1 MLSKCKLTQLATLL
15 LLVLLH
21 EMSYLQVFLMWPFS
35 CFLESIEVLRAWR
48 TAMQFFGNTVLIL
61 TIAFLS
67 FEFSFLLSRGLLSL
81 MLHSMQRLESRVK
94 SH

>member
-1 MLSKCKLTQLATLL
+1 MAF
-15 LLVLLH
+15 LLH
-21 EMSYLQVFLMWPFS
+21 SIKALKFEA
-35 CFLESIEVLRAWR
+35 LED
-48 TAMQFFGNTVLIL
+48 AMQFLGNTVMIL

-94 SH
+94 AH

>member
-1 MLSKCKLTQLATLL
+1 
-15 LLVLLH
+15 
-21 EMSYLQVFLMWPFS
+21 
-35 CFLESIEVLRAWR
+35 
-48 TAMQFFGNTVLIL
+48 MQFVSNTVMIL

-94 SH
+94 SR

>member
-1 MLSKCKLTQLATLL
+1 
-15 LLVLLH
+15 
-21 EMSYLQVFLMWPFS
+21 
-35 CFLESIEVLRAWR
+35 
-48 TAMQFFGNTVLIL
+48 MQFLSNTVTIL

-81 MLHSMQRLESRVK
+81 MLHSMQRMESRVK

>member
-1 MLSKCKLTQLATLL
+1 
-15 LLVLLH
+15 
-21 EMSYLQVFLMWPFS
+21 
-35 CFLESIEVLRAWR
+35 
-48 TAMQFFGNTVLIL
+48 MQFLGNTFMIL
-61 TIAFLS
+61 SIAFLS

>member
-1 MLSKCKLTQLATLL
+1 
-15 LLVLLH
+15 
-21 EMSYLQVFLMWPFS
+21 
-35 CFLESIEVLRAWR
+35 
-48 TAMQFFGNTVLIL
+48 MQFLSNTVLIL

>member
-1 MLSKCKLTQLATLL
+1 MQLLS
-15 LLVLLH
+15 
-21 EMSYLQVFLMWPFS
+21 
-35 CFLESIEVLRAWR
+35 
-48 TAMQFFGNTVLIL
+48 NTVMIL

-81 MLHSMQRLESRVK
+81 VLHSMQRFESRVK